1 MTEIVQISL
10 HKKLSRNFL
19 ILFVSYFIFIL
30 CSVGALLFYFYDECE
45 RSGAS
50 FFLGL
55 IALINFFVFL
65 FSIVIKALKAIFS
78 RTENKQSLSFKF
90 LLFNFTLFLITFFIS
105 ILGYRLLSAYYNQ
118 TDIVLVKYSL
128 LFFLYLYLFFN
139 FIFRQNNQMAFLTF
153 SLMIKIL
160 TN

>member
-105 ILGYRLLSAYYNQ
+105 ILGYRLLSTYYNQ
-118 TDIVLVKYSL
+118 TDIVLLNILCCSFCIFICFL
-128 LFFLYLYLFFN
+128 ILFFAKIIKWLFL
-139 FIFRQNNQMAFLTF
+139 RSA
-153 SLMIKIL
+153 
-160 TN
+160 

>member
-65 FSIVIKALKAIFS
+65 FSIVIKALKAILS

-90 LLFNFTLFLITFFIS
+90 LLINFTLFLITFFIS
-105 ILGYRLLSAYYNQ
+105 ILGYRSLSTYYNQ
-118 TDIVLVKYSL
+118 TDIVLINILCCSFCIFICFL
-128 LFFLYLYLFFN
+128 ILFFAKIIKWLFL
-139 FIFRQNNQMAFLTF
+139 RSA
-153 SLMIKIL
+153 
-160 TN
+160 